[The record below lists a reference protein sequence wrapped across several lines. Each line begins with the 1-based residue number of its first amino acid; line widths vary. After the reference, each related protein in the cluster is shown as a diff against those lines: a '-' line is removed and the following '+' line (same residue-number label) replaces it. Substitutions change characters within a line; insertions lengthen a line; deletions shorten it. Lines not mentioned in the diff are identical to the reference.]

1 MFYSYGHQGFKVF
14 EPAPGFSV
22 RAISGRNVM
31 LCDVALQPY
40 SESPLH
46 SHPCEELS
54 IIIEGEFDMK
64 IGDESQLLK
73 KGDVYHV
80 PPSGHCSRRRD
91 SRGWDG
97 DDKCLQSAEKRLRVS
112 AQTNDL
118 GRRTARIRGTATAY
132 RHKKTIK
139 AQK

>member
-1 MFYSYGHQGFKVF
+1 MFYSYGHKEFKVF

-22 RAISGRNVM
+22 RAISGKNVM

-80 PPSGHCSRRRD
+80 PPETLHGGVTHE
-91 SRGWDG
+91 DG
-97 DDKCLQSAEKRLRVS
+97 TVMISVFSPPRKDYQ
-112 AQTNDL
+112 
-118 GRRTARIRGTATAY
+118 
-132 RHKKTIK
+132 
-139 AQK
+139 